1 MSISRKI
8 CIRLLCILLGV
19 LLIVF
24 LALPAGAT
32 NESVAAYTWTA
43 RVYRSDS
50 LESTVIGQLLNG
62 TFVEVLGSSGKFYLI
77 DCDPLTG
84 YIPKSQ
90 LSYHADIGYYVNLP
104 IRDCDPAQPETLP
117 AGVAAFPLWDG
128 IDATIA
134 CSSLVRTGASL
145 LGTPYVYGGMS
156 PRGFDCSGFVSYLFR
171 QQDIALHRCAD
182 EQMQDGLIVK
192 REQLQVGDL
201 VFFRCYGPWLASHV
215 GIYVGDGQMI
225 HAGSDGIEY
234 ADLDSPYWAD
244 SYVGARRIFAA
255 STSLSVESL
264 FFSASAIDL
273 ETR

>member
-19 LLIVF
+19 LLIAF
-24 LALPAGAT
+24 LALPT
-32 NESVAAYTWTA
+32 MAASQEEITYAYTA

-50 LESTVIGQLLNG
+50 VESTVMGQLLNG
-62 TFVEVLGSSGKFYLI
+62 TYLEVLGVSGNFYAI
-77 DCDPLTG
+77 ECHPLTG

-90 LSYHADIGYYVNLP
+90 VSYHPDTGYYVNLQVT
-104 IRDCDPAQPETLP
+104 DCDPTQPETLP

-234 ADLDSPYWAD
+234 ADLNSPYWAD
-244 SYVGARRIFAA
+244 SYVGARRIYTAA
-255 STSLSVESL
+255 TSLPAKSAL
-264 FFSASAIDL
+264 FSASAVDL